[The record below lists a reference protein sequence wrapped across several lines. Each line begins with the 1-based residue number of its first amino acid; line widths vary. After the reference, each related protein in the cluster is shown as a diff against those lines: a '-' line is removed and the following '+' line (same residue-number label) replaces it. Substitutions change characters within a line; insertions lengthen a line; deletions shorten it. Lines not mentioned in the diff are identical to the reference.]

1 LQMTNNYINM
11 KDLNNTQKA
20 QTEAE
25 NKRLNIWQTQQFLR
39 DKVTMN
45 RWCTNVRR
53 SNSFMR

>member
-1 LQMTNNYINM
+1 MTSNYINM

-39 DKVTMN
+39 DKITMN
-45 RWCTNVRR
+45 RWCTNARR
-53 SNSFMR
+53 GNSFMR